1 MTDPKAQITQLAH
14 IMQEFGLEDAKLK
27 TDGFLVEFRRN
38 AKPSAVPEVVTAAP
52 TKATKNPAPNK
63 KAAPEVKG
71 IPITSPMTGIVY
83 TSPSPNDPPFIK
95 VGDVVAPGQTIAL
108 IEAMKVFNDVTAN
121 IGGTIKKINV
131 ESGQLVQMGEVLV
144 VVE

>member
-1 MTDPKAQITQLAH
+1 
-14 IMQEFGLEDAKLK
+14 MQEFGLEDAKLK

-38 AKPSAVPEVVTAAP
+38 AKQAIAQEVVTAP
-52 TKATKNPAPNK
+52 TKSTKNPAPNK

-71 IPITSPMTGIVY
+71 IPITCPMTGIVY